1 MIDSRAIAM
10 AMVTVE
16 APGLYNVRCV
26 VRDGTWKGNKD
37 LIEPGMD
44 VGVCAWMHSRNI
56 LWRED

>member
-26 VRDGTWKGNKD
+26 ARDGTWKGNKD
-37 LIEPGMD
+37 LIEQGD
-44 VGVCAWMHSRNI
+44 RCGCLCVDAFT
-56 LWRED
+56 